1 MPIQMTFAE
10 KILDFHKNLQP
21 NWKLPI
27 RVELLFPF
35 DNEDTWTVM
44 TDFYQKYFND
54 NRERILIF
62 GINPGRFGAGVTGTP
77 FTDPKILEEVC
88 DIPNPFPKRH
98 ELSAIF
104 VYEYIAAYG
113 TPEEFYQDFY
123 ITSLC
128 PLGFVKDGKNY
139 NYYDDKV
146 LEKAVEPHIIQ
157 NIEQNLQFG
166 CSAKVA
172 LCMGQGKNY
181 KYFEKLNKRK
191 QFFDDIIPL
200 PHPRWVMQYRRKRKE
215 EFVELY
221 TKTLKEVK
229 KR

>member
-1 MPIQMTFAE
+1 MTFAE
-10 KILDFHKNLQP
+10 KILDFHKTLQP
-21 NWKLPI
+21 NWKLPQG
-27 RVELLFPF
+27 VELLYPF
-35 DNEDTWTVM
+35 DNVDTWQVM
-44 TDFYQKYFND
+44 TAFYQQYFND
-54 NRERILIF
+54 DKDRILIF

-88 DIPNPFPKRH
+88 HISNPFPKRH

-113 TPEEFYQDFY
+113 GPARFYQDFY

-139 NYYDDKV
+139 NYYDDKD
-146 LEKAVEPHIIQ
+146 LQNAVEPHIIH
-157 NIEQNLQFG
+157 NIQQNLLFG
-166 CSAKVA
+166 CSKKIA

-181 KYFEKLNKRK
+181 KYFKQLNEQE
-191 QFFDDIIPL
+191 QFFEEIIPL
-200 PHPRWVMQYRRKRKE
+200 PHPRWIMQYRRKRKE
-215 EFVELY
+215 EFVEMF
-221 TKTLKEVK
+221 TKTLKKVK